1 MNEISNLGYF
11 LNSIKKTLPFEDT
24 EDFKKKIDESKEFRI
39 KVQKLVYLSKF
50 FGWDNSYHFN
60 FHENGPYSCQLSED
74 YRSID
79 SFNDKK
85 HDYNFDNDKFKE
97 FTMNQDTGYFESTSS
112 ILYYLSKMNLTQIN
126 KNEII
131 SVVTSLKPH
140 LSKDT
145 ILKSYENILKFDL
158 VNYTPQ
164 NSTFDDLNTYEKIV
178 KDKSK
183 GLMSIFERYDVCSNR
198 LFLLGSLDYFTFV
211 LKHENVDAETRSE
224 LLKKLYDYAE
234 EVEKEYFLIHPSN
247 EELINIDLSNLEH
260 HFDLLQDYISKELRI
275 IPKLD
280 ENTDLSIF
288 FEG

>member
-1 MNEISNLGYF
+1 MKIQRIL
-11 LNSIKKTLPFEDT
+11 
-24 EDFKKKIDESKEFRI
+24 KKKIDESKEFRI

-50 FGWDNSYHFN
+50 FGWDNSYHF
-60 FHENGPYSCQLSED
+60 
-74 YRSID
+74 
-79 SFNDKK
+79 
-85 HDYNFDNDKFKE
+85 
-97 FTMNQDTGYFESTSS
+97 
-112 ILYYLSKMNLTQIN
+112 
-126 KNEII
+126 
-131 SVVTSLKPH
+131 
-140 LSKDT
+140 
-145 ILKSYENILKFDL
+145 